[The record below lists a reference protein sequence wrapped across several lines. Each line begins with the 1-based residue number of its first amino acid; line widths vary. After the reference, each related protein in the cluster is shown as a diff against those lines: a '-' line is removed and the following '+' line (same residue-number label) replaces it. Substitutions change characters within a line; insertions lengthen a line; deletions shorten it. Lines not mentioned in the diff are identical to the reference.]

1 MVGAVEI
8 CPILPTD
15 LTFQHYWTISF
26 TLFHIFLKFLPLFP
40 PHIQQYD
47 SPHIIKRYTTFYFTH
62 DHVTYIFL
70 MYLSPLYYV
79 LHLISYFP
87 IPYILYHQHYSSIFQ
102 MLRYFKRDIIL
113 ADAEIKYIYARVHDS
128 AEFQPKA
135 PGSKD
140 SKVCPSFKDLC
151 PDPKMQRFTQASTQ
165 YRPRN

>member
-26 TLFHIFLKFLPLFP
+26 TLFHIFLQFRPLFP

-47 SPHIIKRYTTFYFTH
+47 PPHFIKCYTTVYFTH
-62 DHVTYIFL
+62 DHVICFHVHIPHLFETIVLCPSPYFIF
-70 MYLSPLYYV
+70 SNPL
-79 LHLISYFP
+79 FF
-87 IPYILYHQHYSSIFQ
+87 YHQHYSSIFL
-102 MLRYFKRDIIL
+102 MMRYFQRNVIFAN
-113 ADAEIKYIYARVHDS
+113 ADFKHIYARVHDS

-151 PDPKMQRFTQASTQ
+151 PDPKMQRITQAST
-165 YRPRN
+165 